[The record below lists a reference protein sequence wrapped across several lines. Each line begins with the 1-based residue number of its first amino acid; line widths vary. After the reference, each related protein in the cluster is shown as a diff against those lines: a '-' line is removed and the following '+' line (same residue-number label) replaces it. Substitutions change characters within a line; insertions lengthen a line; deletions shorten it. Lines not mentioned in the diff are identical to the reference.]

1 MTGSEFE
8 SLCKGYGI
16 EFIYSK
22 SLQIFLLMSRSLDYK
37 QKSTLFPLEKLEEFT
52 DHQIEELVARL
63 ALTHLMAEPHQSSR

>member
-16 EFIYSK
+16 ECIYSER
-22 SLQIFLLMSRSLDYK
+22 LQIFLLMSRSLDYK

>member
-1 MTGSEFE
+1 MTRPDLER
-8 SLCKGYGI
+8 LCEEYGI
-16 EFIYSK
+16 EYIYSER
-22 SLQIFLLMSRSLDYK
+22 LQIFLLMSRSLDYK